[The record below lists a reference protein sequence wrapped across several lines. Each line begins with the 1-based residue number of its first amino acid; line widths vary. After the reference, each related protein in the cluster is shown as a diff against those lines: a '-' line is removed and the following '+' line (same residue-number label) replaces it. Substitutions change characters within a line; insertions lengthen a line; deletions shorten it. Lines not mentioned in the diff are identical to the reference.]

1 MRSIL
6 VAAASVAL
14 SSSFALAADL
24 PARPVYKAPVAAPVA
39 YTWTG
44 FYVAVRGGIA
54 NLSQRDV
61 DYTNP
66 RVFATVGGS
75 DNDTMK
81 FVGAAAIGIQLP
93 SMPIRLEIEYA
104 NRSKANFSRDTL
116 GFCPAPC
123 GGFAPTNG
131 LNFNGYNAIQFKNQT
146 LMLNGYWD
154 IPVAQRV
161 AVFLGAGVGA
171 SFNTTSASQVAT
183 VTFTPPDP
191 VIIPPGVLAPFAS
204 WPNRSTTTLA
214 WSATTGVSID
224 LTANF
229 AVDLSYRFVSLGRY
243 DTGINPNLFQDE
255 RFRANVYSQEVL
267 LGGRLKF

>member
-1 MRSIL
+1 MRFK
-6 VAAASVAL
+6 VASLLAVAFSL
-14 SSSFALAADL
+14 GVVQSATAADL
-24 PARPVYKAPVAAPVA
+24 PTKAPAYAPVAV
-39 YTWTG
+39 YNWTG

-75 DNDTMK
+75 NNDTMK
-81 FVGAAAIGIQLP
+81 FVGAAAIGMQLP

-104 NRSKANFSRDTL
+104 NRSKANFSRDTV

-123 GGFAPTNG
+123 GGFAPVKG

-183 VTFTPPDP
+183 ASFTPPDP
-191 VIIPPGVLAPFAS
+191 VLIPPGVLAPFAS
-204 WPNRSTTTLA
+204 WPDRSATTLA
-214 WSATTGVSID
+214 WSATAGVSID

-255 RFRANVYSQEVL
+255 RFQATVYSQEML
-267 LGGRLKF
+267 IGGRLKF